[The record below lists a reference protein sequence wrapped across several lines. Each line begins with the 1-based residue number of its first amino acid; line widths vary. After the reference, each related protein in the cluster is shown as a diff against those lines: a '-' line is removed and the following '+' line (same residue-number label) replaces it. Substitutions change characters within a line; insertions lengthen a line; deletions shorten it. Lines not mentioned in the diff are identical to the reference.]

1 MQRKAVTDGYYTA
14 ALLAH
19 LNVDVDGYTL
29 MDTTLPLPA
38 HVIVDVDV
46 DGYYTA
52 SPCRCC
58 RCW

>member
-52 SPCRCC
+52 SPCTC
-58 RCW
+58 